1 MSLRPVVSGGS
12 GLRCLVLL
20 GLALAFPAAG
30 LAAAPAPAPTRPA
43 GSVVARVNGQPILR
57 RDFDMAVQLAFR
69 QRGRGERRHEDLQAA
84 RDAVLESLIDNELL
98 YQKAVQAKTTVPE
111 ADVRAEVERLKK
123 GLGTLEDVAAFLKTN
138 GVTDKDLVEQV
149 RHSLVVRKFVDAQ
162 LGVPKHPGDAEVR
175 AYYDAHGD
183 QFARPEAVHIS
194 QIVVSVP
201 PDDPPA
207 RRTEARLKTE
217 AIMKELRGGKDFAE
231 MAHRHSDGGE
241 AKKGGDSGW
250 VWAGGGALPPV
261 ERAALALQPGQ
272 LSDIVESR
280 RGFHIIKAIER
291 RPAGVVPFEEARERI
306 VERLADDKRRDQLRA
321 YAADLRKS
329 ARIET
334 TP

>member
-1 MSLRPVVSGGS
+1 MSLRPVVRRTSGP
-12 GLRCLVLL
+12 RCLVAL
-20 GLALAFPAAG
+20 GLALACPAAG
-30 LAAAPAPAPTRPA
+30 LAAAPAPTPARPS

-84 RDAVLESLIDNELL
+84 RNAVLDSLIDNELM
-98 YQKAVQAKTTVPE
+98 YQKAVQAKTVVPE
-111 ADVRAEVERLKK
+111 ADVRSEVDRLKK
-123 GLGTLEDVAAFLKTN
+123 SLGTPDDVAAFLKSN
-138 GVTDKDLVEQV
+138 GVTEKDLVEQV

-162 LGVPKHPGDAEVR
+162 LGAPKQPGDAEAR
-175 AYYDAHGD
+175 AYYGAHGD
-183 QFARPEAVHIS
+183 QFARPESVHIS
-194 QIVVSVP
+194 QIVVMVSQ
-201 PDDPPA
+201 DDPPA
-207 RRTEARLKTE
+207 RRAEARSKAE
-217 AIMKELRGGKDFAE
+217 AIMKELRNGKDFAE
-231 MAHRHSDGGE
+231 MARRHSDGGE

-280 RGFHIIKAIER
+280 RGFHIVKAIER
-291 RPAGVVPFEEARERI
+291 RPAGAVPFEEARERI
-306 VERLADDKRRDQLRA
+306 VERLGADARRDQLRA
-321 YAADLRKS
+321 YASDLRKS